1 MLRILLYI
9 FIISCGFILS
19 KYNHIPLF
27 IKSKTNILQ
36 TFCLFFLLG
45 IMGYKIGSNEQI
57 IKEFPQFGLKALV
70 IAILSIL
77 GSIIITFILS
87 KKIGDK

>member
-1 MLRILLYI
+1 MFRILLYI
-9 FIISCGFILS
+9 FIISCGFFLS
-19 KYNHIPLF
+19 KYDRIPLF
-27 IKSKTNILQ
+27 IKNKTNILQ

-57 IKEFPQFGLKALV
+57 IKEFPELGLKALV

-77 GSIIITFILS
+77 GSVIITFILS
-87 KKIGDK
+87 KKVGGK